1 MAETFISRCAC
12 TEKREEHVKV
22 KRRYLLERTGRRYL
36 ADTYEEVNA
45 WQKLKSSR
53 YLSFVLRARDNTP
66 LRTIHLSV
74 PHHHVQ
80 HIQRNLKGAIS
91 S

>member
-45 WQKLKSSR
+45 WQKLKS
-53 YLSFVLRARDNTP
+53 YLSFVLRARDNT
-66 LRTIHLSV
+66 HLSV